1 MNPLAEKLN
10 EQISTSNPH
19 VLEMLSDYGKRIFFP
34 SAGILAQSA
43 EAKADAH
50 LYNATIGI
58 ATEGGKAMGLDSITE
73 QVNDLENA
81 EYLPYAPSPGL
92 PALRT
97 KWQELQL
104 EKNPSMAGKDVSSP
118 VVTNA
123 LTHGISLTG
132 SLFMNP
138 GETLVLSDHFW
149 GNYNLYFNATLGVN
163 MEFFTLF
170 NEDGTFNSASYKETL
185 LKAAEGKDQITTIL
199 NFPNNPT
206 GYSVLKQD
214 VDGILDAVKAVAE
227 TGTNVVVI
235 CDDAYFGLF
244 FEEDVLKESLFGYF
258 ADLHERVLAVKVD
271 GATKEDY
278 VWGLRC
284 GFITYA
290 AKGLATEGLKA
301 LEQKTGGAIRA
312 TVSNISHLSQRIVLK
327 AFSNG
332 DYASQ
337 KQEKFDIMKARY
349 EKVKE
354 VLADSRFAEYFS
366 PYPYNSG
373 YFMTMK
379 LEHGLD
385 ANEYR
390 QYLLKNKG
398 IGTISIGASNIRVAF
413 SCTEESHLADL
424 FDKMYEAA
432 SEMVAAK

>member
-1 MNPLAEKLN
+1 MSPLAEKLN
-10 EQISTSNPH
+10 SAISESNPH

-58 ATEGGKAMGLDSITE
+58 ATEGGKPMGLDSITE

-81 EYLPYAPSPGL
+81 EYLPYAPSPGV
-92 PALRT
+92 PALRS
-97 KWQELQL
+97 KWQELQI
-104 EKNPSMAGKDVSSP
+104 EKNPTMEGKAASLP

-123 LTHGISLTG
+123 LTHGISLAG
-132 SLFMNP
+132 SLFMNA
-138 GETLVLSDHFW
+138 GDTLVLSDHFW
-149 GNYNLYFNATLGVN
+149 GNYNLYFNATLGVD
-163 MEFFTLF
+163 MKFFQLF
-170 NEDGTFNSASYKETL
+170 NDEGSFNSVSYKETL
-185 LKAAEGKDQITTIL
+185 LAAAEGKDQITTIL

-206 GYSVLKQD
+206 GYSVLKSD

-244 FEEDVLKESLFGYF
+244 FEEEVLKESLFGYF
-258 ADLHERVLAVKVD
+258 SDLHERVLAVKVD

-284 GFITYA
+284 GFLTYA
-290 AKGLATEGLKA
+290 SKGLSADGLKS

-312 TVSNISHLSQRIVLK
+312 TVSNISHLGQRMVLN
-327 AFSNG
+327 ALSNA
-332 DYASQ
+332 DYAKQ
-337 KQEKFDIMKARY
+337 KAEKFEIMNGRY
-349 EKVKE
+349 QAVKQI
-354 VLADSRFAEYFS
+354 LSDSRFDEYFA

-373 YFMTMK
+373 YFMTMALK
-379 LEHGLD
+379 HGLD

-398 IGTISIGASNIRVAF
+398 IGTISIGANNVRVAF
-413 SCTEESHLADL
+413 SCTEEAHLADL
-424 FDKMYEAA
+424 FDKMLEAA
-432 SEMVAAK
+432 AEMVSAK

>member
-1 MNPLAEKLN
+1 MSPLAEKLN
-10 EQISTSNPH
+10 EQISASNPH

-73 QVNDLENA
+73 QVNDLENGD
-81 EYLPYAPSPGL
+81 YLPYAPSPGL
-92 PALRT
+92 PALRS

-104 EKNPSMAGKDVSSP
+104 DKNPKMQGKAVSSP

-149 GNYNLYFNATLGVN
+149 GNYNLYFNATLGAS
-163 MEFFTLF
+163 MAFFTLF
-170 NEDGTFNSASYKETL
+170 NEDGTFNSASFKETL
-185 LKAAEGKDQITTIL
+185 LKAAEGKDQVTTIL

-214 VDGILDAVKAVAE
+214 VEGILDAVKTVAE

-244 FEEDVLKESLFGYF
+244 FEDDVLKESLFGYF

-290 AKGLATEGLKA
+290 AKGLETAGLKA

-312 TVSNISHLSQRIVLK
+312 TVSNISHLSQRMVLK
-327 AFSNG
+327 AFSN
-332 DYASQ
+332 DEYATQ
-337 KQEKFDIMKARY
+337 KQEKFDIMKGRY

-354 VLADSRFAEYFS
+354 VLSDKKYAEYFT

-379 LEHGLD
+379 LENGID

-390 QYLLKNKG
+390 KYLLKNKG

-413 SCTEESHLADL
+413 SCTEEAHLADL
-424 FDKMYEAA
+424 FEKMYETA
-432 SEMVAAK
+432 SEMLVTK

>member
-1 MNPLAEKLN
+1 
-10 EQISTSNPH
+10 
-19 VLEMLSDYGKRIFFP
+19 
-34 SAGILAQSA
+34 
-43 EAKADAH
+43 
-50 LYNATIGI
+50 
-58 ATEGGKAMGLDSITE
+58 
-73 QVNDLENA
+73 
-81 EYLPYAPSPGL
+81 
-92 PALRT
+92 
-97 KWQELQL
+97 
-104 EKNPSMAGKDVSSP
+104 
-118 VVTNA
+118 
-123 LTHGISLTG
+123 
-132 SLFMNP
+132 MNP

-149 GNYNLYFNATLGVN
+149 GNYNLYFNATLGAS
-163 MEFFTLF
+163 MAFFTLF
-170 NEDGTFNSASYKETL
+170 NEDGTFNSASFKETL
-185 LKAAEGKDQITTIL
+185 LKAAEGKDQVTTIL

-214 VDGILDAVKAVAE
+214 VEGILDAVKTVAE

-244 FEEDVLKESLFGYF
+244 FEDDVLKESLFGYF

-290 AKGLATEGLKA
+290 AKGLETAGLKA

-312 TVSNISHLSQRIVLK
+312 TVSNISHLSQRMVLK
-327 AFSNG
+327 AFSN
-332 DYASQ
+332 DEYAAQ
-337 KQEKFDIMKARY
+337 KQEKFDIMKGRY

-354 VLADSRFAEYFS
+354 VLSDEKYAEYFT

-379 LEHGLD
+379 LENGID

-390 QYLLKNKG
+390 KYLLKNKG

-413 SCTEESHLADL
+413 SCTEEAHLADL
-424 FDKMYEAA
+424 FEKMYEAA
-432 SEMVAAK
+432 SEMLVTK